1 MIEIGASLAA
11 ARRARGLDLR
21 AAERLT
27 CMRGRYL
34 LALEEERFDQLPGR
48 TYARAFLRS
57 YAAALGL
64 EADRFVAE
72 FDEQV
77 PPEDVAEI
85 VAPPPRRA
93 RRRSLRTP
101 LVLAAAA
108 ALVGIVFW
116 SGWNRSST
124 LPTAVATPKKNVP
137 ATAASVRPLHPVA
150 KPKVD
155 PALLV
160 IRARGACWVQ
170 LRRGDANGPVLAER
184 TLQAGDVV
192 RVTLARV
199 WLRLGAPWN
208 VTVHRGAALVRN
220 LPRSVPVDLYWTSAP
235 GHVSESR

>member
-1 MIEIGASLAA
+1 MFEIGASLAA

-21 AAERLT
+21 AAEHLT

-48 TYARAFLRS
+48 TYARAFLRT

-77 PPEDVAEI
+77 PPEEPVEA
-85 VAPPPRRA
+85 ATTTAPRRA
-93 RRRSLRTP
+93 RRSLRTP

-108 ALVGIVFW
+108 ALAGIVFW
-116 SGWNRSST
+116 SGWNRSSS
-124 LPTAVATPKKNVP
+124 LPTAVATPKPPVK
-137 ATAASVRPLHPVA
+137 ATAASLPPVHHVTR
-150 KPKVD
+150 PKVS

-160 IRARGACWVQ
+160 VRATGPCWIE
-170 LRRGDANGPVLAER
+170 LRRGDANGPVLAIR

-199 WLRLGAPWN
+199 WVRLGAPWN
-208 VTVHRGAALVRN
+208 VTVRRGATVVRG
-220 LPRSVPVDLYWTSAP
+220 LPRDVPVSLYWTSAP